1 MRKEVKGELKGSNR
15 FARKLK
21 GRYMRLFGGHKVMSL
36 LFLLTSLP
44 FSLTSFSQT
53 PKQWRDSVSVLIA
66 QLDKQPNNIDLRL
79 KKAEANI
86 NLSQYD
92 YAADEYSK
100 VLKQDERNLAALY
113 FRAFCYTQLRQYSM
127 AKADYDVFLAIQPEH
142 LEAQLG
148 LAHVLQLL
156 NRRADAVD
164 QLNRCVQMFPDSADA
179 YAARA
184 AYETGQEQYDVA
196 IYDWDEAIRLNPKNA
211 DFVVSKVDIL
221 LNLGRKNE
229 AREAL
234 DKAVKQGTP
243 RAALK
248 EWFDKCK

>member
-1 MRKEVKGELKGSNR
+1 MRKEVKGELKGSNC

-21 GRYMRLFGGHKVMSL
+21 GRCMRQLGGHKVMSL

-53 PKQWRDSVSVLIA
+53 PKHWRDSVSVLIE
-66 QLDKQPNNIDLRL
+66 QINLHPNSIDLRL

-92 YAADEYSK
+92 YAAEEYSK
-100 VLKQDERNLAALY
+100 VLKLDEHNLAALY
-113 FRAFCYTQLRQYSM
+113 FRAFCYTQLRQYGM
-127 AKADYDVFLAIQPEH
+127 ARADYDAFLAIQPEH
-142 LEAQLG
+142 LEAHLG
-148 LAHVLQLL
+148 LAHVLQLQ

-164 QLNRCVQMFPDSADA
+164 ELNRCVQMFPDSADA

-184 AYETGQEQYDVA
+184 AYETQLEQYDAA
-196 IYDWDEAIRLNPKNA
+196 IYDWDEALRLKPKDA
-211 DFVVSKVDIL
+211 EFAVSKVDVL
-221 LNLGRKNE
+221 LKMGRIRE

-248 EWFDKCK
+248 EWYDKCK

>member
-1 MRKEVKGELKGSNR
+1 MRKSVL
-15 FARKLK
+15 AIA
-21 GRYMRLFGGHKVMSL
+21 LFWTVCASA
-36 LFLLTSLP
+36 
-44 FSLTSFSQT
+44 QT
-53 PKQWRDSVSVLIA
+53 PKQWRDSVSVLIS

-100 VLKQDERNLAALY
+100 VLKLDERNLAALY

-127 AKADYDVFLAIQPEH
+127 ARADYDAFLAIQPEH
-142 LEAQLG
+142 LEAHLG

-156 NRRADAVD
+156 NRRSDAVD
-164 QLNRCVQMFPDSADA
+164 ELNRCVQMFPDSADA

-184 AYETGQEQYDVA
+184 AYETQLEQYDVA

-221 LNLGRKNE
+221 LKIGRIRE

-248 EWFDKCK
+248 EWYDKCK

>member
-1 MRKEVKGELKGSNR
+1 MN
-15 FARKLK
+15 KLVSLV
-21 GRYMRLFGGHKVMSL
+21 RLVILDNLVFLVL
-36 LFLLTSLP
+36 LVAGP
-44 FSLTSFSQT
+44 ICPAAEAQT

-66 QLDKQPNNIDLRL
+66 QLDRQPDNIDLRL

-100 VLKQDERNLAALY
+100 VLRLDERNLAALY
-113 FRAFCYTQLRQYSM
+113 FRAYCHTQLRHYDM
-127 AKADYDVFLAIQPEH
+127 ARADYDAFLAIQPEH

-184 AYETGQEQYDVA
+184 AYETELGQYDAA
-196 IYDWDEAIRLNPKNA
+196 IYDWDEALRLKPQNA
-211 DFVVSKVDIL
+211 SLTVSKVDAL
-221 LNLGRKNE
+221 LRQGNREK
-229 AREAL
+229 ARQTL
-234 DKAVKQGTP
+234 DMAVKRGVP

-248 EWFDKCK
+248 EWYDKCK

>member
-1 MRKEVKGELKGSNR
+1 MRKSVL
-15 FARKLK
+15 AIA
-21 GRYMRLFGGHKVMSL
+21 LFWAVCAL
-36 LFLLTSLP
+36 A
-44 FSLTSFSQT
+44 QT
-53 PKQWRDSVSVLIA
+53 PKQWRDSVSVLIS

-100 VLKQDERNLAALY
+100 VLKLDERNLAALY
-113 FRAFCYTQLRQYSM
+113 FRAYCYTQLRQYSM
-127 AKADYDVFLAIQPEH
+127 ARADYDAFLAIQPEH
-142 LEAQLG
+142 LEAHLG
-148 LAHVLQLL
+148 LARVLQLL

-164 QLNRCVQMFPDSADA
+164 ELNRCVQMFPDSADA
-179 YAARA
+179 YATRA
-184 AYETGQEQYDVA
+184 AYETQLKQYDAA
-196 IYDWDEAIRLNPKNA
+196 IYDWDEALRLRPNDA
-211 DFVVSKVDIL
+211 SLTVSKVDIL
-221 LNLGRKNE
+221 LNLGRIRE

-243 RAALK
+243 RAALR